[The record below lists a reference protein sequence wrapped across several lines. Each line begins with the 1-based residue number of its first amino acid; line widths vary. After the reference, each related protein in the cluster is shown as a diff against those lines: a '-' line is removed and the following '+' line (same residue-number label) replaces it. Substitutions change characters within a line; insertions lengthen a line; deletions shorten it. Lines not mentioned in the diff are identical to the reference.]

1 MQNEPVLV
9 SLAWNTTPYVP
20 DANASQAHPTF
31 SNFVNLFVSLHNYK
45 NEVRNTNIEK
55 SVGSPVLH
63 TLVDKDASV
72 TKRFKQK
79 CGSYVVCIRKIDAI
93 HGRLRH
99 PLGHRIG
106 SDGSSEVGA

>member
-72 TKRFKQK
+72 
-79 CGSYVVCIRKIDAI
+79 CIRKIDAI